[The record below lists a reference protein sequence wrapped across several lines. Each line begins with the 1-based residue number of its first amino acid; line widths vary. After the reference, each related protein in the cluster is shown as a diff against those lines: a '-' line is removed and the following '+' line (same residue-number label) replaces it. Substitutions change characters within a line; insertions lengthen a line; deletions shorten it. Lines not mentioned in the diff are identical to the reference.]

1 MKIYEVVPALDNT
14 LWWFFMT
21 KNDKFLK
28 WDKNNENYKSDYF
41 LLCNKLTRFQILRQ
55 KSNKIYE
62 ILKYIKLSSSLT
74 ETFKLD
80 INVDTSLFHHRIY
93 FFKGNCFLFIII
105 LHPFP
110 SFKCHNPNYNLNTV
124 TNSTQHNLS
133 WVKHYCYNTINTTI
147 TTET

>member
-1 MKIYEVVPALDNT
+1 MKLFQPWIT
-14 LWWFFMT
+14 LCGG
-21 KNDKFLK
+21 FLWPRMINFLSGIK
-28 WDKNNENYKSDYF
+28 TMKTINQIIF
-41 LLCNKLTRFQILRQ
+41 LLCNKLTKFQILRQ

-110 SFKCHNPNYNLNTV
+110 SFKCHNPNCNLNTV